1 METMHAPRRLL
12 QDFPPVRGVIKSDY
26 TDFVVEEIPRYPF
39 DGEGSHVLF
48 LVEKTGIGSMQAV
61 NDIARAL
68 GVPRREIGL
77 AGLKDARA
85 VSRQWMSLEH
95 ADADRIRA
103 LRLPRIRILDVTRHH
118 NKLRLGH
125 LRENRF
131 HVRVRD
137 IDTDRIHDL
146 QSALET
152 LVQRGVPNYFG
163 EQRFGGSGSN
173 AAVGRAILLRNDDEA
188 VDLILGRP
196 NEMDHGDVRRARR
209 AYESGKF
216 EEALRLWPRMFREQ
230 RTLLGVLLKRGG
242 NKRRAAFAIDRVMRR
257 FYISAYQSDL
267 FNRVVEARLP
277 SGLDR
282 LMDGDLAWLHANGA
296 VFRVENAA
304 AEQPRADAFE
314 ISATGPIFG
323 YRMTPPAGEPLRI
336 EQEILAAEQLDDET
350 LKFSRQFASGARRPL
365 RFCPAGARV
374 DLGADERGPY
384 FALEF
389 SLPRGCYATSLLR
402 ELFGETGQNES
413 IGDTETP
420 DDSP

>member
-1 METMHAPRRLL
+1 MYQPRRLL
-12 QDFPPVRGVIKSDY
+12 SDLKPATGTIKSDY
-26 TDFVVEEIPRYPF
+26 DDFVVEEVPRYPF
-39 DGEGSHVLF
+39 DGEGTHVMF

-85 VSRQWMSLEH
+85 ISRQWMSLEH
-95 ADADRIRA
+95 TDPDRIRS
-103 LRLPRIRILDVTRHH
+103 LQLPRIRVVEVTRHR

-131 HVRVRD
+131 HIRVRD
-137 IDTDRIHDL
+137 IEPARFSDL
-146 QSALET
+146 KTALET
-152 LVQRGVPNYFG
+152 LVRRGVPNYFG

-173 AAVGRAILLRNDDEA
+173 AAVGRAILLRQDDEA

-196 NEMDHGDVRRARR
+196 NEMDHGDVRRARK
-209 AYESGKF
+209 AYEAGKF

-230 RTLLGVLLKRGG
+230 RTLLGVLLKRKGD
-242 NKRRAAFAIDRVMRR
+242 KRRAAFAIDRVMRR

-267 FNRVVEARLP
+267 FNCVVEARMP
-277 SGLDR
+277 GGLDR
-282 LMDGDLAWLHANGA
+282 LMDGDLAWLHVSGA
-296 VFRVENAA
+296 VFRVESAA
-304 AEQPRADAFE
+304 TEQPRADAFE
-314 ISATGPIFG
+314 ISPTGPIFG
-323 YRMTPPAGEPLRI
+323 YRMTQPEGEPQRI
-336 EQEILAAEQLDDET
+336 EREVIAAEQLDDEAMN
-350 LKFSRQFASGARRPL
+350 FSKQFASGARRPL
-365 RFCPAGARV
+365 RFCPEGARIE
-374 DLGADERGPY
+374 LGADDRGPY

-402 ELFGETGQNES
+402 ELFSEAGQGES

-420 DDSP
+420 HDSP

>member
-1 METMHAPRRLL
+1 MQRPRRLL
-12 QDFPPVRGVIKSDY
+12 SDLAPASGTIKAEYD
-26 TDFVVEEIPRYPF
+26 DFVVEEVPRYAF
-39 DGEGSHVLF
+39 DGEGTHVLF

-61 NDIARAL
+61 HDIARAL
-68 GVPRREIGL
+68 GVPRRDIGL

-103 LRLPRIRILDVTRHH
+103 LELPRIRVVDVTRHH

-125 LRENRF
+125 LKENRF
-131 HVRVRD
+131 HIRVRD
-137 IDTDRIHDL
+137 VDTGRFAEL
-146 QSALET
+146 RNALET
-152 LVQRGVPNYFG
+152 LVRRGVPNYFG

-173 AAVGRAILLRNDDEA
+173 AAIGRALLLRQDDEA

-196 NEMDHGDVRRARR
+196 NEMDHGDVRRARK
-209 AYESGKF
+209 AYESSRF

-230 RTLLGVLLKRGG
+230 RTLLGVLLKRKGD
-242 NKRRAAFAIDRVMRR
+242 KRRAAFAIDRVMRR

-296 VFRVENAA
+296 VFRVESAA
-304 AEQPRADAFE
+304 VEQPRADSFE
-314 ISATGPIFG
+314 ISPTGPIFG
-323 YRMTPPAGEPLRI
+323 YRMTPPSGEPLRI
-336 EQEILAAEQLDDET
+336 EQSVLAAEQLQDDQ

-365 RFCPAGARV
+365 RFCPTGARIE
-374 DLGADERGPY
+374 LGADERGAY

-402 ELFGETGQNES
+402 ELFGETGQDES
-413 IGDTETP
+413 DGDTETP
-420 DDSP
+420 DDS

>member
-323 YRMTPPAGEPLRI
+323 YRMTPPADR
-336 EQEILAAEQLDDET
+336 
-350 LKFSRQFASGARRPL
+350 KS
-365 RFCPAGARV
+365 V
-374 DLGADERGPY
+374 V
-384 FALEF
+384 
-389 SLPRGCYATSLLR
+389 
-402 ELFGETGQNES
+402 
-413 IGDTETP
+413 
-420 DDSP
+420 